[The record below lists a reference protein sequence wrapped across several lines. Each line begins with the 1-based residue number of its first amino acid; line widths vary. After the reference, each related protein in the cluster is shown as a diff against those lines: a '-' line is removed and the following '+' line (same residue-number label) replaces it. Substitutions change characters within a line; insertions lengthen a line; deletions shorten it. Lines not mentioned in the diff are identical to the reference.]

1 MPNFEII
8 NQSDNPNVGR
18 NKINYNF
25 SILSGAGFSIG
36 GLVSGGTPTQ
46 VLYTDDNGNLFS
58 DSGFTRDSSFSATNI
73 NTGNYFANE
82 VFGLGIGNTVSP
94 GLSSVLYGFDSSSNY
109 VNIAGVIN
117 NFTYLT
123 DNSSNLIF
131 INQDTGIAALAS
143 AGNISSEPIL
153 NLYVG
158 SLNSPLS
165 ASNIQLFQSGMDLTW
180 YDLSGNTNSINI
192 NNSGL
197 SLSVSGVSWNW
208 MKQDGASGQII
219 ATDGNGNLF
228 FKSQGANASIG
239 DIVSGGTPTQVLYT
253 DDNGNLFSD
262 SGFTRDSSFSATTIL
277 TNDYYLDKQFGL
289 IIGEYGGLSGASI
302 FEINT
307 DSNTGNIIGINE
319 SLSQDG
325 SPVSFMLSQNSDS
338 GSLSLISVGSFSG
351 YPDIKLSTTAGSNSA
366 STMNMSMN
374 GVYINSTDGNFYG
387 EMGVDSNHSYLGYKN
402 SSGGTS
408 SSFFASGS
416 TRFSNS
422 GSSAFITSNGTT
434 WEWAGFD
441 GSNGDV
447 ITTDGQ
453 GNLSFKPVDGLY
465 TSTTV
470 SGSYTLDASIYNTST
485 INLEN
490 NSNLNLNLINFVG
503 GSSGNIIF
511 KQNTSGNSTVTLT
524 GTSYNNYVVNEESGI
539 INLTQLPNAIDI
551 VSFISDGGNIYWSP
565 GYNYT

>member
-1 MPNFEII
+1 
-8 NQSDNPNVGR
+8 
-18 NKINYNF
+18 
-25 SILSGAGFSIG
+25 
-36 GLVSGGTPTQ
+36 
-46 VLYTDDNGNLFS
+46 
-58 DSGFTRDSSFSATNI
+58 
-73 NTGNYFANE
+73 
-82 VFGLGIGNTVSP
+82 
-94 GLSSVLYGFDSSSNY
+94 
-109 VNIAGVIN
+109 
-117 NFTYLT
+117 
-123 DNSSNLIF
+123 
-131 INQDTGIAALAS
+131 
-143 AGNISSEPIL
+143 
-153 NLYVG
+153 
-158 SLNSPLS
+158 
-165 ASNIQLFQSGMDLTW
+165 
-180 YDLSGNTNSINI
+180 
-192 NNSGL
+192 
-197 SLSVSGVSWNW
+197 
-208 MKQDGASGQII
+208 
-219 ATDGNGNLF
+219 
-228 FKSQGANASIG
+228 
-239 DIVSGGTPTQVLYT
+239 
-253 DDNGNLFSD
+253 
-262 SGFTRDSSFSATTIL
+262 
-277 TNDYYLDKQFGL
+277 
-289 IIGEYGGLSGASI
+289 
-302 FEINT
+302 
-307 DSNTGNIIGINE
+307 
-319 SLSQDG
+319 
-325 SPVSFMLSQNSDS
+325 
-338 GSLSLISVGSFSG
+338 
-351 YPDIKLSTTAGSNSA
+351 
-366 STMNMSMN
+366 MNMSMN

-470 SGSYTLDASIYNTST
+470 SGSYTLDSSIYNTST